1 MKAILTITAVF
12 FLGAFTVVHTAKK
25 VTKVETITES
35 HVLVKN
41 LKQTVVDDTKVLAV
55 YMFKNSRVKK
65 ELAFKTKRNRSKI
78 SVIMIVLVTL
88 LSVFS
93 ISIYVLGTIVQKKKL
108 VRIPVKRKQLKER
121 RF

>member
-1 MKAILTITAVF
+1 
-12 FLGAFTVVHTAKK
+12 
-25 VTKVETITES
+25 
-35 HVLVKN
+35 
-41 LKQTVVDDTKVLAV
+41 
-55 YMFKNSRVKK
+55 
-65 ELAFKTKRNRSKI
+65 
-78 SVIMIVLVTL
+78 MIVLVTL